1 MSNDT
6 QQPLSATA
14 KETFLL
20 AGTATICTAL
30 YKRGLRNVFIQG
42 VSRLNNK
49 PVRMVGPAY
58 TLRYIPAREDLDG
71 IEVFK
76 DPKHPQRLGVE
87 SVPEGSVFVM
97 DCREDATTASA
108 GNILATRLQ
117 VRGCAGIVSDGG
129 LRDAES
135 MAELDMPVFCAK
147 PSAPTNL
154 TKHHGLDLNV
164 PIGCGK
170 VPVYPGD
177 IMVGDGDGVV
187 VVPAEMAEEIALE
200 VAEMEVFEA
209 FVLERVQ
216 QGETIIGLYPA
227 TKDET
232 LELFNAWRRE
242 NNK

>member
-1 MSNDT
+1 
-6 QQPLSATA
+6 
-14 KETFLL
+14 
-20 AGTATICTAL
+20 
-30 YKRGLRNVFIQG
+30 
-42 VSRLNNK
+42 
-49 PVRMVGPAY
+49 
-58 TLRYIPAREDLDG
+58 
-71 IEVFK
+71 
-76 DPKHPQRLGVE
+76 
-87 SVPEGSVFVM
+87 M

-108 GNILATRLQ
+108 GHILATRLQ

-135 MAELDMPVFCAK
+135 IAGLDMPVFCAK
-147 PSAPTNL
+147 ASAPTNL

-187 VVPAEMAEEIALE
+187 VVPAEMAEEIAIE
-200 VAEMEVFEA
+200 VADMEAFEA

-216 QGETIIGLYPA
+216 AGETIIGLYPA

-232 LELFNAWRRE
+232 LVRFKAWRE
-242 NNK
+242 DNNR